1 MFHVHGNSIQL
12 TRGDSATL
20 TVNLT
25 NADGTPYELVA
36 GDVLE
41 FTAKKDASDPEAAI
55 SLTASDGT
63 FTFAPSDTDGLEF
76 GAYRYDIQLTHGSE
90 VYTPIVSTFTL
101 TEEVTWSASEGA

>member
-1 MFHVHGNSIQL
+1 MFHVHNNCIQL

-25 NADGTPYELVA
+25 NADGTPYEMAA

-41 FTAKKDASDPEAAI
+41 LTVKKDANDPEAAI
-55 SLTASDGT
+55 SLTASDS
-63 FTFAPSDTDGLEF
+63 TFAFLPETTEGMAF

-90 VYTPIVSTFTL
+90 VYTPVVSTFTL
-101 TEEVTWSASEGA
+101 TEEVTWSESSGE